1 MKLKCWRTNQCLPG
15 FRTGGECDYK
25 EGEKGLAQVQGME
38 PFCVLIVVVVMVHQQ
53 LGRGWL
59 TLQSLGG

>member
-38 PFCVLIVVVVMVHQQ
+38 PFCVLIVVVVM
-53 LGRGWL
+53 
-59 TLQSLGG
+59 